1 MNWLGSTWRTPPPH
15 LPDLIKTS
23 VTLRTSAFHCS
34 VCLSVCACVGVCEHN
49 SITGFI
55 MQHVM
60 ANEARDITTLYSER
74 SLFQQPRQALVVYLW
89 SRSWHHQHICR
100 TDCISS
106 SYNLLLW
113 RPGFIRVKII
123 MTRNIRKFVPS
134 VNKMPQRSPFT
145 TNYSWCNLSYLLEWG
160 GGQLTAG
167 YQEGYLVGL
176 LSHIPGHWFAFQSII
191 YTSFKVAFTYIMD

>member
-1 MNWLGSTWRTPPPH
+1 MKAYSSAVAICFRHLHRVRLTQRYELARITMMNPPPPH

-34 VCLSVCACVGVCEHN
+34 VRLRERVCASACEHN

-60 ANEARDITTLYSER
+60 ANEARDITTSHSER

-89 SRSWHHQHICR
+89 SRSWHHQRICR
-100 TDCISS
+100 TDCIPS
-106 SYNLLLW
+106 SYNLLLR

-134 VNKMPQRSPFT
+134 VNKMPQRSSFT
-145 TNYSWCNLSYLLEWG
+145 TNYSWCNLSYLSAWG
-160 GGQLTAG
+160 GRSWQLATRRD
-167 YQEGYLVGL
+167 
-176 LSHIPGHWFAFQSII
+176 
-191 YTSFKVAFTYIMD
+191 T